1 MSIENQDEASG
12 VRAAIKSSANTG
24 NQERTRTDSTRDRE
38 TDRDSRRQDRREADR
53 NNDRNKRHPEDRSG
67 DSRRTASRSNDPL
80 PSNYV
85 SLSQIGRMNQV
96 PLAMNSTAQALETFR
111 QDFAEAM
118 PSKDE
123 NGILECKITPIDAN
137 TAGIPFSLLVVSG
150 FLKEKPDLGVGFH
163 VFLLAGSA
171 EELRTREESYRGKRI
186 FITNVPG
193 DGYDDDTRQ
202 VVREAMKR
210 TWPGKNLFSAWGEAI
225 ASDFPSA
232 KDDPTAIS
240 DCVKNS
246 FAAIKTAIDRNDKAA
261 YKLSLADAEE
271 NMHNSI
277 HVQHRQNH
285 IFDRG
290 HQPVRADVVIDLVSR
305 PNKGR
310 NSRDTIDQLVTGT
323 RISRVGGYW
332 DLVYAPSEDASNRSD
347 LYNNNRDGRS
357 SLSEYQLYAKRFITT
372 VIDTVDYSPTTMLL
386 AQVTMNAAADPQEF
400 LRAFE
405 PNLAVGED
413 DLRNIGALA
422 IEPNLENLDRGF
434 GERIPTK
441 GTNFTTAKRNSL
453 LKSVIRPG
461 TIWSIDVPECGAS
474 SWQYIDLM
482 AAAEGNPDALDR
494 IFSAAMVL
502 TDGHIEDLYDRGA
515 PIFDEHIERIH
526 GGWHT
531 EGTGGG
537 QRLDIRD
544 LDYIALL
551 NLARP
556 ETEDDL
562 YMIQKWGM
570 AAALQDDDALAQ
582 SDRYETIRNLLPSAH
597 FTQFFNRLNY
607 LDDWNT
613 AMVDAVMRCGL
624 SLNPQTSSRDQQ
636 ERYRETYG
644 NLDQILSRSG
654 NSGIYR
660 NQRRGRDRDRY
671 DRDERDN
678 RRDRDS
684 DRYNDR

>member
-1 MSIENQDEASG
+1 MAIENKDEASG
-12 VRAAIKSSANTG
+12 VREAIKSSAASGT
-24 NQERTRTDSTRDRE
+24 QERTRTESNR
-38 TDRDSRRQDRREADR
+38 DRDSRSNDRASDRESH
-53 NNDRNKRHPEDRSG
+53 RNKRHPEDRG
-67 DSRRTASRSNDPL
+67 GESRRTESRRSDTL

-85 SLSQIGRMNQV
+85 SLSQIGRMNQP
-96 PLAMNSTAQALETFR
+96 PLAMTGAAQALESFR
-111 QDFAEAM
+111 QDFVEAM

-123 NGILECKITPIDAN
+123 NGILECKVTPIDAN
-137 TAGIPFSLLVVSG
+137 TAGIPFSVLVVSG
-150 FLKEKPDLGVGFH
+150 VLREKPDLGVGFH
-163 VFLLAGSA
+163 AFLLAGSA

-186 FITNVPG
+186 FITNVAG
-193 DGYDDDTRQ
+193 DGYDDETRL
-202 VVREAMKR
+202 VIREAMKR
-210 TWPGKNLFSAWGEAI
+210 TWPNKNLFSAWAETI

-232 KDDPTAIS
+232 KDDPAAIA

-246 FAAIKTAIDRNDKAA
+246 FAAIKTAIDRNDKSA

-285 IFDRG
+285 LFDRG

-310 NSRDTIDQLVTGT
+310 NSRDSIDQLVTGT

-332 DLVYAPSEDASNRSD
+332 DLVYAPSEDATTRND
-347 LYNNNRDGRS
+347 LYSGRDSRS
-357 SLSEYQLYAKRFITT
+357 SSSEYQLYAKRFITT

-405 PNLAVGED
+405 PNLSIGED

-422 IEPNLENLDRGF
+422 IEPNLENLDRGW

-441 GTNFTTAKRNSL
+441 GSNFTTAKRNSL
-453 LKSVIRPG
+453 LKTVIRPG

-482 AAAEGNPDALDR
+482 AAAEGQPEALDR
-494 IFSAAMVL
+494 IFNAAVVL

-515 PIFDEHIERIH
+515 PIFDDHIERIH

-531 EGTGGG
+531 EGTGN

-570 AAALQDDDALAQ
+570 AAALQDDDTLAQ

-607 LDDWNT
+607 LDEWNT

-624 SLNPQTSSRDQQ
+624 SLNPSTSGRDQQ

-678 RRDRDS
+678 RRDRDNDRYS
-684 DRYNDR
+684 DR